1 MTRLPGLR
9 HLLVFE
15 DCARGPDRGIGSV
28 GMLHRPRCGLRRV
41 TRHDAF
47 LPRSVLDPPGAAV
60 VAGPVRRALDVRH
73 LDLRAHRTPDH
84 GRSFPDHR
92 DSWRRR
98 AGGALGHGSVA
109 TREPQ
114 VRACCFSVLRFT
126 ADRFA
131 SAPSVMI
138 STRLLIGVLVL
149 GLAVSRRRTLE
160 ARTRTSNAEGEAAVS
175 GIASTH
181 RPHRWLQRRLDIPS
195 AFPFGSCSC
204 WSRLVRATNERR
216 SST

>member
-1 MTRLPGLR
+1 MTRLAGLR

-126 ADRFA
+126 AGRV
-131 SAPSVMI
+131 STLLPRPST
-138 STRLLIGVLVL
+138 STP
-149 GLAVSRRRTLE
+149 SR
-160 ARTRTSNAEGEAAVS
+160 
-175 GIASTH
+175 IASI
-181 RPHRWLQRRLDIPS
+181 RERSGRRYVMLGGPTRADDTSVSTTTTI
-195 AFPFGSCSC
+195 
-204 WSRLVRATNERR
+204 RLANQVMRC
-216 SST
+216 